1 MFSML
6 YSEQKY
12 LNKNRNIK
20 HPTFS
25 ETALNMNHLLR
36 SNVQLCLSANEALH
50 SLLTAGR
57 VMGLAVV
64 FQGLHLQAQRFS

>member
-1 MFSML
+1 MPQLSLSQVNLTECFQCCTVS
-6 YSEQKY
+6 
-12 LNKNRNIK
+12 RNIK

-25 ETALNMNHLLR
+25 EIALNMNHLLR
-36 SNVQLCLSANEALH
+36 LKVQLCLSANEALH

-64 FQGLHLQAQRFS
+64 I